1 MKLFFMVFTSFTL
14 FMFSA
19 QPAQQQPPFRTA
31 VDLVEVD
38 VTVVDRNG
46 KPVTDLTAADFDI
59 RERGQTQRIDTI
71 FLVTA
76 DPALLK
82 NPGAASGP
90 PASTDLAVGDAVPRR
105 PLQPRVFIF
114 IFDMTHLSAAGLDR
128 TRTAVRSFLADG
140 LRPIDLAGLVVNGT
154 MLGNRIES
162 DKKTLLD
169 QLNGIGPPN
178 LSRYSEMRIWPRIL
192 TEEEAARIARN
203 EEKIRDAAVDRACAE
218 RPDDCAGNGR
228 FAVESEVELKGRQ
241 IASESARDAQI
252 ALDTMLTLARGLG
265 KFPGPKQVV
274 LFSEGFYTGDFQ
286 DRVKDI
292 AGQSAR
298 HRVRISTLDARGLGS
313 DLRQQ
318 GLLGEAPVVG
328 TTDFGANLGF
338 DENADVLTTL
348 ALDTGGMRV
357 RGRNDLRP
365 ALDAIASEAGTYY
378 LLGYS
383 PLEPFDD
390 SYRTIDVRVRRPGVT
405 VRARRGYLAAK
416 VSPPATAPSGPPPAP
431 TPGGALPSR
440 PSEVPASPPPTTPP
454 SAAGGAG
461 TGVPAVAATTGAEP
475 PPTGLRLRPDGPAHV
490 AALTESGTTAS
501 PSASDAAARLARE
514 GWDLYSAGKVEAARE
529 RLSQAAAAGAGVWVD
544 YALGLSEFALDHF
557 DASVAA
563 WERVRRARPDFEPVY
578 FDLADAF
585 RRLERSDDSLAVLR
599 EAARRWPDD
608 AEAHNAVGVTLVG
621 RGAYD
626 DALEAF
632 NKATAVAPG
641 DAVGY
646 YNLGRT
652 YELRSL
658 RMLKAAGQDPVA
670 ARSLADRDRRN
681 AIAAFTK
688 CVEMGGP
695 YADKAKAAISVLTWR

>member
-1 MKLFFMVFTSFTL
+1 MKLFFIVFTSFTL

-19 QPAQQQPPFRTA
+19 QSAQQQPPFRTA

-38 VTVVDRNG
+38 VTVIDRNG

-59 RERGQTQRIDTI
+59 RERGQPQRIDTI

-90 PASTDLAVGDAVPRR
+90 PASTDPAAGDAVPRR

-114 IFDMTHLSAAGLDR
+114 IFDMTHLSAAGFDR
-128 TRTAVRSFLADG
+128 TRSAVRSFLADG

-169 QLNGIGPPN
+169 QLDGIGPPN

-203 EEKIRDAAVDRACAE
+203 EEKIRDAAVERACAE
-218 RPDDCAGNGR
+218 RPGDCAGNGR
-228 FAVESEVELKGRQ
+228 FAVESEVEQKGRQ
-241 IASESARDAQI
+241 IASESARDAQV

-365 ALDAIASEAGTYY
+365 ALDAIATESGTYY

-383 PLEPFDD
+383 PQEPFDD
-390 SYRTIDVRVRRPGVT
+390 SYRTIEVRVRRPGVT
-405 VRARRGYLAAK
+405 VRARRGYLAAR
-416 VSPPATAPSGPPPAP
+416 VSPPATAPSSPPPAP
-431 TPGGALPSR
+431 TPGAASPSR
-440 PSEVPASPPPTTPP
+440 PTEVPASPPPATAS
-454 SAAGGAG
+454 SAAGGTG
-461 TGVPAVAATTGAEP
+461 TGVPAAAATTGAEP
-475 PPTGLRLRPDGPAHV
+475 PPLRLRPDGPAHV
-490 AALTESGTTAS
+490 AALTEGAHTAS
-501 PSASDAAARLARE
+501 PAASDAGGAAGPGGL
-514 GWDLYSAGKVEAARE
+514 GPYSAGKVEAARE
-529 RLSQAAAAGAGVWVD
+529 RLSQAADGGRRRVG
-544 YALGLSEFALDHF
+544 GLRARSR
-557 DASVAA
+557 
-563 WERVRRARPDFEPVY
+563 RVRARSLRRVGGRRGNASARARPDFEPVY
-578 FDLADAF
+578 SIWPTRSGGSNARTTRCRPPG
-585 RRLERSDDSLAVLR
+585 RRAPL
-599 EAARRWPDD
+599 ARRR
-608 AEAHNAVGVTLVG
+608 
-621 RGAYD
+621 RGPQRRWRD
-626 DALEAF
+626 SRR
-632 NKATAVAPG
+632 PWG
-641 DAVGY
+641 
-646 YNLGRT
+646 
-652 YELRSL
+652 LR
-658 RMLKAAGQDPVA
+658 
-670 ARSLADRDRRN
+670 RR
-681 AIAAFTK
+681 A
-688 CVEMGGP
+688 
-695 YADKAKAAISVLTWR
+695 

>member
-1 MKLFFMVFTSFTL
+1 VKLFFMVFTSFTL
-14 FMFSA
+14 FMVSA

-59 RERGQTQRIDTI
+59 RERGQTQRVDTI

-90 PASTDLAVGDAVPRR
+90 PTSTDPAVGDAVPRR

-128 TRTAVRSFLADG
+128 TRSAVRSFLADG

-203 EEKIRDAAVDRACAE
+203 EEKIRDAAVERACAE
-218 RPDDCAGNGR
+218 RPGDCAGNGR
-228 FAVESEVELKGRQ
+228 FAVESEVEQKGRQ

-365 ALDAIASEAGTYY
+365 ALDAIAAEAGTYY

-383 PLEPFDD
+383 PQEPFDD

-416 VSPPATAPSGPPPAP
+416 VSPPATAPSSPALAP
-431 TPGGALPSR
+431 TGGAAPPSR
-440 PSEVPASPPPTTPP
+440 PSEVPASPPPATSF
-454 SAAGGAG
+454 SAAGGTG
-461 TGVPAVAATTGAEP
+461 TGVPAAAATTGAEP
-475 PPTGLRLRPDGPAHV
+475 RLRLRPDGPAHV
-490 AALTESGTTAS
+490 ASLTESGTTAS

-514 GWDLYSAGKVEAARE
+514 GWDLYSAGNVEGARE

-544 YALGLSEFALDHF
+544 YALGLAEFALDHF

-563 WERVRRARPDFEPVY
+563 WERVRRVKPDFEPVY

-608 AEAHNAVGVTLVG
+608 AETHNAVGVTLVG

-632 NKATAVAPG
+632 NKATAVAPA

-658 RMLKAAGQDPVA
+658 RMLKAAGQDPLA
-670 ARSLADRDRRN
+670 ARSLADRDRKN

-695 YADKAKAAISVLTWR
+695 YADKAKAAISVLNWR

>member
-1 MKLFFMVFTSFTL
+1 MVFTSFTL

-19 QPAQQQPPFRTA
+19 QPAQQQTPFRTA

-38 VTVVDRNG
+38 VTVIDRNG

-82 NPGAASGP
+82 TPGAASGP
-90 PASTDLAVGDAVPRR
+90 PASTDPAVGDAVPRR

-114 IFDMTHLSAAGLDR
+114 IFDMAHLSAAGLDR
-128 TRTAVRSFLADG
+128 TRSAVRSFLADG

-169 QLNGIGPPN
+169 QLDGIGPPN

-203 EEKIRDAAVDRACAE
+203 EEKIRDAAVERACAE
-218 RPDDCAGNGR
+218 RPGDCAGNGR
-228 FAVESEVELKGRQ
+228 FAVESEVEQKGRQ

-318 GLLGEAPVVG
+318 GLLSEAPVVG

-365 ALDAIASEAGTYY
+365 ALDAIGAEAGTYY

-383 PLEPFDD
+383 PQEPFDD

-416 VSPPATAPSGPPPAP
+416 VSPPATAPSSPALAP
-431 TPGGALPSR
+431 TGGAAPPSR
-440 PSEVPASPPPTTPP
+440 PSEVPASPPPTTLP

-461 TGVPAVAATTGAEP
+461 TVPAAAATTSAEAR
-475 PPTGLRLRPDGPAHV
+475 LRLRPDGPAHV
-490 AALTESGTTAS
+490 AALTESATTAS

-514 GWDLYSAGKVEAARE
+514 GWDLYAAGKVEAARE
-529 RLSQAAAAGAGVWVD
+529 RLSQAAGAGAGVWVD
-544 YALGLSEFALDHF
+544 YALGLAEFALDHF

-563 WERVRRARPDFEPVY
+563 WERVRRARPEFEPVY

-608 AEAHNAVGVTLVG
+608 AETHNAVGVTLVG

-652 YELRSL
+652 YELRYL

-695 YADKAKAAISVLTWR
+695 YADKAKAAISVLNWRQ

>member
-38 VTVVDRNG
+38 VTVIDRNG

-59 RERGQTQRIDTI
+59 RERGQPQRIDTI

-82 NPGAASGP
+82 NPGAAPAS
-90 PASTDLAVGDAVPRR
+90 PASTDPAVGDAVPRR

-114 IFDMTHLSAAGLDR
+114 IFDMTHLSAAGFDR
-128 TRTAVRSFLADG
+128 SRTAIRSFLNEG
-140 LRPIDLAGLVVNGT
+140 LQPNDLAGLVVNGV
-154 MLGNRIES
+154 MLSNRIAS
-162 DKKTLLD
+162 DKKTLLELLD
-169 QLNGIGPPN
+169 GVGPPN
-178 LSRYSEMRIWPRIL
+178 LTRYNEMRSWPRFL
-192 TEEEAARIARN
+192 TEEEAVRVARN
-203 EEKIRDAAVDRACAE
+203 EDKAREAVLRRACSE
-218 RPDDCAGNGR
+218 RPADCEGPGG
-228 FAVESEVELKGRQ
+228 FVVEATIEQKSHL
-241 IASESARDAQI
+241 IASETARDTQI
-252 ALDTMLTLARGLG
+252 ALDTMLTLSRGLG
-265 KFPGPKQVV
+265 RFPGPKQVI
-274 LFSEGFYTGDFQ
+274 LFSEGFYTGEFQ
-286 DRVKDI
+286 AQVKEA
-292 AGQSAR
+292 AGLAAR
-298 HRVRISTLDARGLGS
+298 NRVRISTLDARGLGR

-318 GLLGEAPVVG
+318 QLLGEAPVVG

-348 ALDTGGMRV
+348 ALDTGGRRV
-357 RGRNDLRP
+357 RDYNNLRP
-365 ALDAIASEAGTYY
+365 ALDEIATESGTYY

-383 PLEPFDD
+383 PQEPFDD

-416 VSPPATAPSGPPPAP
+416 VSPPATAPSSPAP
-431 TPGGALPSR
+431 ATTAGAALPSR
-440 PSEVPASPPPTTPP
+440 PPEVPASPPPAASS
-454 SAAGGAG
+454 SAAGGTG
-461 TGVPAVAATTGAEP
+461 TGVPAAAATTGAEP
-475 PPTGLRLRPDGPAHV
+475 RLRLRPDGPAHV
-490 AALTESGTTAS
+490 ASLTESATTAS

-529 RLSQAAAAGAGVWVD
+529 RLSQAAAAGAGAWVD
-544 YALGLSEFALDHF
+544 YALGLAEFALDHF

-599 EAARRWPDD
+599 EAARRWPND
-608 AEAHNAVGVTLVG
+608 AETHNAVGVTLVG

-652 YELRSL
+652 YELRYL
-658 RMLKAAGQDPVA
+658 RMLKAAGQDPIA

-688 CVEMGGP
+688 CVEVGGP
-695 YADKAKAAISVLTWR
+695 YADKAKAAIGVLNWR